1 MERNLLVRQ
10 KDFVV
15 LHPAAVAFARHI
27 FRQKHRVDAV
37 HGARGGRIPAQNPR
51 MGVGGTNRPDFERA
65 RRLVVG
71 VNRFARDMLMP
82 ALVRRRPQTPR
93 RRSRRKEDLTSR
105 QRSEPRLLVSYTEAE
120 LLK

>member
-10 KDFVV
+10 EYFGV
-15 LHPAAVAFARHI
+15 LHPPDVGFAGHV
-27 FRQKHRVDAV
+27 FREQHGMDSG
-37 HGARGGRIPAQNPR
+37 HGARDGRIPAQNPR

-93 RRSRRKEDLTSR
+93 RRSRRKGVLPKR
-105 QRSEPRLLVSYTEAE
+105 LFSESKLAGGN
-120 LLK
+120 